1 MPYLDEPEAAI
12 VVGLAAHLTP
22 MVPARKV
29 PCHSCDR
36 EVWLSWVWPVGTK
49 AVCGYCVPADAKVGM
64 AEAVREELKRLGWTD
79 EKIEEIRKEAQQELE
94 KGRLGDR
101 LYRDG
106 GT

>member
-1 MPYLDEPEAAI
+1 MSYSDEPEAAI

-22 MVPARKV
+22 TVPSRKV
-29 PCHSCDR
+29 QCHSCDR

-49 AVCGYCVPADAKVGM
+49 AVCGYCVPADAEMGIT
-64 AEAVREELKRLGWTD
+64 ESIREELKRLGWTD
-79 EKIEEIRKEAQQELE
+79 EKIEEIREEAQQEL
-94 KGRLGDR
+94 KMGHLGAR